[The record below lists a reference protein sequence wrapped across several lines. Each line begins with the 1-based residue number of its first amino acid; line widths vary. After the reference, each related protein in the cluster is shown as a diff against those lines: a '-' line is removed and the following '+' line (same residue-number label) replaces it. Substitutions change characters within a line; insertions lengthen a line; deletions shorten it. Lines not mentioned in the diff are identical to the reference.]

1 VAKPYNRREK
11 AAPAFTAVSPPSA
24 RFHDEEDAGMA
35 ARRKRGSVSPT
46 LLAFGRQ
53 LRRLREAAGLSQE
66 SAGRRANG
74 GQGVT
79 SQYVGQVESGR
90 TRCTREFAAT
100 MDAEL
105 KAGGRLLELW
115 DDLVLDSAFPT
126 WFDWPNIEAE
136 AVMIQSY
143 QPLLV
148 HGLLQTP
155 GYASAI
161 LRSTEA
167 VEARLNR
174 QKILTR
180 QQPDPPLFSLLLDE
194 VALHRETGNSTV
206 MREQLEHLMNISELP
221 NVILQLVPSR
231 GEHLGNSGA
240 FNLATLDD
248 RNEVAYVESTI
259 RGLTI
264 SDPDELSVL
273 SRTLFEVRSLAL
285 PATHSREIIQRTIE
299 ERWSL

>member
-1 VAKPYNRREK
+1 
-11 AAPAFTAVSPPSA
+11 
-24 RFHDEEDAGMA
+24 MA
-35 ARRKRGSVSPT
+35 ARRKRSSVSPT

-53 LRRLREAAGLSQE
+53 LRRHREAAGLSQE

-74 GQGVT
+74 GRGVT
-79 SQYVGQVESGR
+79 GQYVGQVESGR

-155 GYASAI
+155 GYVSAI
-161 LRSTEA
+161 LRDANA

-180 QQPDPPLFSLLLDE
+180 QQPPPPLFSLLLDE
-194 VALHRETGNSTV
+194 VALHRETGGPAV
-206 MREQLEHLMNISELP
+206 MQEQLAHLLAVSDLP
-221 NVILQLVPSR
+221 NVSLQIVPSR

-240 FNLATLDD
+240 FNLATLED
-248 RNEVAYVESTI
+248 RSEVAYVDSAI
-259 RGLTI
+259 RGLTVN
-264 SDPDELSVL
+264 DPDEIASVA
-273 SRTLFEVRSLAL
+273 RTLIEVRSFAL
-285 PATHSREIIQRTIE
+285 PAGHSREIIQRTRE
-299 ERWSL
+299 ERWNHQP

>member
-1 VAKPYNRREK
+1 
-11 AAPAFTAVSPPSA
+11 
-24 RFHDEEDAGMA
+24 MA

-53 LRRLREAAGLSQE
+53 LRRYREAVGLSQE

-74 GQGVT
+74 GQGVS

-161 LRSTEA
+161 LRSTDV

-180 QQPDPPLFSLLLDE
+180 RQPAPPVFSLLLDE
-194 VALHRETGNSTV
+194 VALHRATGDSTV
-206 MREQLEHLMNISELP
+206 MREQLEHLLTVGELP
-221 NVILQLVPSR
+221 NVALQIVPSR

-240 FNLATLDD
+240 FNLATLED
-248 RNEVAYVESTI
+248 RSEVAYVESAI

-264 SDPDELSVL
+264 NDPDELASIA
-273 SRTLFEVRSLAL
+273 RTLIEVRSLAL
-285 PATHSREIIQRTIE
+285 PASHSRDIIRRTME
-299 ERWSL
+299 ERWNH